1 MQTKQR
7 GRRFFAVLLTLA
19 MLLSAVPLTG
29 LTAAAAEMTSGDF
42 QYGVLSET
50 DTDKTC
56 EITGYTGS
64 ATEIVIPSELDGY
77 TVTSIGDEAFEYCAS
92 LTSIVIPDSVTSI
105 GDSAFASCASLTSIT
120 IPDSVTS
127 IWAHAFSWCGS
138 LTSIVIPDSVT
149 SIGDWAFYD
158 CDSLTSIDIPDS
170 VTSIGA
176 YTFSDCA
183 SLTSITVASG
193 NPNYA
198 SADGVLFNKDKTE
211 LVQYPA
217 GKPDTEYTIPSGV
230 TSIEAGAFSNCDAL
244 TSIDIPDSVTSI
256 GDEAFYDC
264 ASLTSV
270 TLGNGVT
277 SIGYEAFYWCESL
290 ASITIPD
297 SVTSIRSSAFYGTAY
312 YNDADNWENEVLYI
326 GNHCIEANS
335 DISGDY
341 TVKAG
346 TKTIADSAFSNCYA
360 LTSIDIPD
368 SVVDIGYDAFYYCD
382 ALESISLGN
391 GVKDVPSF
399 TGCTALK
406 AFSVG
411 NSAESW
417 YDTFSDC
424 PLLESIDIGD
434 GATGFA
440 VRGDWGYL
448 GINNSV
454 FYNNPDNWMNGALYI
469 GNHLVEIQNK
479 DSVSGN
485 FRVHEGTVSI
495 ANYAFELCENL
506 TEIYLPES
514 VTSIGDYAFAGCTSL
529 KNISIPVGVKKIG
542 DSAFDSCSQ
551 LEQIKL
557 PEGLIELGSQ
567 AFEYC
572 SHLKSVSLP
581 ASLQKI
587 EYDTFLDC
595 VSLTEVTIPNGVTEI
610 DSDAFLGCASL
621 RKITIPGSV
630 QTVGGYAFQGCT
642 ALESIV
648 LENGV
653 KVVEE
658 YAFSMCPALIEVVL
672 PDSLTTLGEHVFWQD
687 TSLTQLTIPVGVVE
701 MGNNIA
707 VECTAL
713 ENIHVAAGNTAFQ
726 SEDGVLFNKA
736 KTTLLCF
743 PAGKTNSMY
752 SVPDGVKEIAPNAF
766 SYNSTLSEI
775 RIGDSVTTIGDGAF
789 QCCTSLETVAVPDS
803 VVTLGANAFYGCS
816 ALKTAT
822 LGNSISEIANGLFE
836 GCASLTNI
844 VIPDSAT
851 AIGDDAF
858 HACAALTSI
867 TVGSG
872 VLEIGDAFYNPYNND
887 NAPISEIQVSGANP
901 AYCSVDGVLY
911 TKDMT
916 ELVYYPIAKASAS
929 YTLPAAV
936 TFVSGA
942 ICLNPYLETIAVPS
956 ENTAY
961 CSEDGVLLTKD
972 KTEIVCYPI
981 GKPDAAYTVP
991 DSVTFIYSD
1000 VFENNTALREI
1011 TLGKEF
1017 GGTNYSNQFEFFAP
1031 NLEAVYVSQ
1040 ENPNYVSENG
1050 VLYSSDMTELVKY
1063 PCAKAD
1069 VSYTLPESVTQIG
1082 DNAFDGCKNL
1092 KSITLNTV
1100 IRHDDYERSS
1110 DLYELNEIT
1119 TLESILVPDENPNLQ
1134 SREDVLFTKD
1144 GKTLIIYPR
1153 AKAGEYT
1160 VPNGV
1165 EVIDYTAFHGAV
1177 YLTAVTIPDTVKEIN
1192 GAFRNCPSLRSVI
1205 LPDNGM
1211 YIDDFSFNNCIALEA
1226 VTIPTS
1232 VNFSWW
1238 KTFGYA
1244 PNDAGWFSPLP
1255 YFTVYGE
1262 PGSVA
1267 ENYALQNGFKFVAGT
1282 YLNSGDTNISATGGT
1297 GIVPQNAVLQT
1308 ECIETAENCV
1318 VYEISL
1324 VRDGIAVQPNG
1335 EVTVKIPVP
1344 DGMDGNACKV
1354 YREEADGSYTDMNA
1368 AYQDGYMVFTT
1379 DHFSV
1384 YVLTTEN
1391 LHGTPGDVNADGK
1404 VDAVDARWV
1413 LQAAAGM
1420 RTLENATAADVNGD
1434 GKIDA
1439 VDARWI
1445 LQAAAGMRTL
1455 GA

>member
-42 QYGVLSET
+42 QYEVLSE
-50 DTDKTC
+50 TDKTC
-56 EITGYTGS
+56 EITDYTGS
-64 ATEIVIPSELDGY
+64 ATELVIPSELDGY
-77 TVTSIGDEAFEYCAS
+77 TVTSIGNYAFNYCRSLASIVIPDSVTSIGDGALQNCDSLMSIDIPDSVTSIGDSAFSWCGSLMSIDIPDSVTSIGYEAFRECYSLTSIGIPDSVTSIGGRTFLGCDLLTSINVASGNPYYASENGVLFNKDKTELLQYPEGKRDTEYRIPSGVTSIGREAFAYCDS

-105 GDSAFASCASLTSIT
+105 GDDALNCSSLARIDVASGNPYYASENGVLFNKDKTELMQYPIRKPDTEYRIPNSVTSIGDGALQNCSSLTSIH

-127 IWAHAFSWCGS
+127 IGDGALQNCSS

-149 SIGDWAFYD
+149 SIGDDAFSY
-158 CDSLTSIDIPDS
+158 CDSLTSVTIGNGITSIGYEMFDGCTSLASVTIGNGITSIGYEMFAGCTSLTSIHIPDS
-170 VTSIGA
+170 VTSIGGYA
-176 YTFSDCA
+176 FDDCS
-183 SLTSITVASG
+183 SLTSI
-193 NPNYA
+193 N
-198 SADGVLFNKDKTE
+198 
-211 LVQYPA
+211 
-217 GKPDTEYTIPSGV
+217 
-230 TSIEAGAFSNCDAL
+230 
-244 TSIDIPDSVTSI
+244 IPDSVTSI
-256 GDEAFYDC
+256 G
-264 ASLTSV
+264 
-270 TLGNGVT
+270 N
-277 SIGYEAFYWCESL
+277 
-290 ASITIPD
+290 
-297 SVTSIRSSAFYGTAY
+297 
-312 YNDADNWENEVLYI
+312 
-326 GNHCIEANS
+326 
-335 DISGDY
+335 
-341 TVKAG
+341 
-346 TKTIADSAFSNCYA
+346 SAFSSCHA
-360 LTSIDIPD
+360 LTSIHIPD
-368 SVVDIGYDAFYYCD
+368 S
-382 ALESISLGN
+382 
-391 GVKDVPSF
+391 
-399 TGCTALK
+399 
-406 AFSVG
+406 
-411 NSAESW
+411 
-417 YDTFSDC
+417 
-424 PLLESIDIGD
+424 
-434 GATGFA
+434 
-440 VRGDWGYL
+440 
-448 GINNSV
+448 
-454 FYNNPDNWMNGALYI
+454 M
-469 GNHLVEIQNK
+469 
-479 DSVSGN
+479 
-485 FRVHEGTVSI
+485 
-495 ANYAFELCENL
+495 
-506 TEIYLPES
+506 
-514 VTSIGDYAFAGCTSL
+514 TSIGGNAFA
-529 KNISIPVGVKKIG
+529 
-542 DSAFDSCSQ
+542 
-551 LEQIKL
+551 
-557 PEGLIELGSQ
+557 
-567 AFEYC
+567 YC
-572 SHLKSVSLP
+572 SHLKSISLP

-610 DSDAFLGCASL
+610 ESNAFLGCESL

-630 QTVGGYAFQGCT
+630 QTVGEYAFQGCA

-653 KVVEE
+653 KIVED

-687 TSLTQLTIPVGVVE
+687 TALTQLTVPAGVVE

-775 RIGDSVTTIGDGAF
+775 RIGDSVTMIGDGAF
-789 QCCTSLETVAVPDS
+789 QCCTSLETIAVPDS

-822 LGNSISEIANGLFE
+822 LGNSISEIAYGLFK

-1110 DLYELNEIT
+1110 YLYELNEIT

-1144 GKTLIIYPR
+1144 GKTLIIYPCS
-1153 AKAGEYT
+1153 KAGEYT

-1354 YREEADGSYTDMNA
+1354 YRQEADGSYTDMNA

-1379 DHFSV
+1379 DHFSQ
-1384 YVLTTEN
+1384 YVLTTET
-1391 LHGTPGDVNADGK
+1391 LSTTTLGDVNADGK

>member
-1 MQTKQR
+1 MQPKQR

-29 LTAAAAEMTSGDF
+29 LTAFAAEVTSGDF
-42 QYGVLSET
+42 AYAVLSEAE
-50 DTDKTC
+50 KTC
-56 EITGYTGS
+56 EITDYTGS

-77 TVTSIGDEAFEYCAS
+77 TVTSIGNYAFS
-92 LTSIVIPDSVTSI
+92 
-105 GDSAFASCASLTSIT
+105 SCNSLTSIT

-127 IWAHAFSWCGS
+127 IRDSAFYSCDLLTSITVGNGNLNYSSENGVLFNKDKTELIQYPAGKTDTAYTIPSSVTRIGDYAFSSCNSLTSITIPDSVTSIGDSAFYSCDS

-149 SIGDWAFYD
+149 SMGDSA
-158 CDSLTSIDIPDS
+158 
-170 VTSIGA
+170 
-176 YTFSDCA
+176 FSD
-183 SLTSITVASG
+183 
-193 NPNYA
+193 
-198 SADGVLFNKDKTE
+198 
-211 LVQYPA
+211 
-217 GKPDTEYTIPSGV
+217 
-230 TSIEAGAFSNCDAL
+230 CDAL
-244 TSIDIPDSVTSI
+244 TSVIIPKSVT
-256 GDEAFYDC
+256 
-264 ASLTSV
+264 T
-270 TLGNGVT
+270 
-277 SIGYEAFYWCESL
+277 IGYDILGDTPIYRN
-290 ASITIPD
+290 P
-297 SVTSIRSSAFYGTAY
+297 
-312 YNDADNWENEVLYI
+312 DNWENGAFYY
-326 GNHCIEANS
+326 S
-335 DISGDY
+335 DCLLETTDYEKYDEGYYDENNEWVFPLISGAIPEK
-341 TVKAG
+341 VSVRPG
-346 TKTIADSAFSNCYA
+346 TRLIGDSAFGYTNNVK
-360 LTSIDIPD
+360 SITVPD
-368 SVVDIGYDAFYYCD
+368 SVVDIGYDAFEYCY

-391 GVKDVPSF
+391 GVKGVPSF

-417 YDTFSDC
+417 SYDTFSDC

-440 VRGDWGYL
+440 VRGDWGSL
-448 GINNSV
+448 GIDNSV

-479 DSVSGN
+479 DSVSGS
-485 FRVHEGTVSI
+485 FRVREGTVSI
-495 ANYAFELCENL
+495 ANYAFELCEKL
-506 TEIYLPES
+506 TEIYLPKS
-514 VTSIGDYAFAGCTSL
+514 VMSIGDYAFAGCTSL

-557 PEGLIELGSQ
+557 PEGLMELGSL

-610 DSDAFLGCASL
+610 DSNAFLGCASL

-630 QTVGGYAFQGCT
+630 QTVGGYAFQDCT

-672 PDSLTTLGEHVFWQD
+672 PDSLTTLDEHVFWQD
-687 TSLTQLTIPVGVVE
+687 TSLTQLTVPAGVVE

-707 VECTAL
+707 IECTAL

-743 PAGKTNSMY
+743 PAGKANSMY
-752 SVPDGVKEIAPNAF
+752 SVPDGVKEIEPNAF

-1379 DHFSV
+1379 DHFSQ
-1384 YVLTTEN
+1384 YVLTTET
-1391 LHGTPGDVNADGK
+1391 LSTTTLGDVNADGK

-1420 RTLENATAADVNGD
+1420 RTLENATAADVNRD